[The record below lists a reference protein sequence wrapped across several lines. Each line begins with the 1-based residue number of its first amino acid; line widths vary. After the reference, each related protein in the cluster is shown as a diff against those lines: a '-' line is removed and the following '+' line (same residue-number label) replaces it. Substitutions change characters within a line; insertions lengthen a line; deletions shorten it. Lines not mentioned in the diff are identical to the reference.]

1 MARAR
6 INSALLQVRGT
17 IDDWCYKQYAGRVVI
32 SRRPDMSRVKWSP
45 KQMARRKLMR
55 AAGAFHRQVLADP
68 ALKKRYLKIAKE
80 KGHPL
85 SAVTMGDYMRRHPLP

>member
-1 MARAR
+1 MARTKL
-6 INSALLQVRGT
+6 NSALRHIRGA
-17 IDDWCYKQYAGRVVI
+17 IDGWCYKRYAGELVI

-45 KQMARRKLMR
+45 KQIARRELMR
-55 AAGAFHRQVLADP
+55 AAGLFHRQVLANP
-68 ALKKRYLKIAKE
+68 MLKKRFQAIADK